1 MSAATV
7 SFIGS
12 SNDTTPATVA
22 EERALFLKVFSGEVL
37 TAFEEYNEFLDK
49 HQVRTISSGKTA
61 QFPLFGRMPDAEYH
75 TPGAEI
81 VGQQIPMAEKNID
94 IDKLLIS
101 HVFIPELDDAMSHY
115 EVRGK
120 YADMCG
126 KKLANTFDNHI
137 ARELLLAAASSTPIT
152 GDTTMGGT
160 IVNDAEFNDA
170 TAATKMQA
178 WVDGLFDAAAALD
191 NKWVTGTRYCVTT
204 PAYYYF
210 LVRQMQSNGFS
221 LLNKDIDG
229 RGSIAEGNLLKVA
242 GINMISFPNLPT
254 TNTSA
259 EAYHGVD
266 ARNTVGVIFTDAAVG
281 TVKLLDVSVE
291 SEWDIRRQGWLTVAK
306 YAMGHGILQGECS
319 YHLRTSA
326 PV

>member
-7 SFIGS
+7 SYIGS
-12 SNDTTPATVA
+12 SNDTTPATTA

-37 TAFEEYNEFLDK
+37 TAFEEYNMFLDK
-49 HQVRTISSGKTA
+49 HNVRTISSGKQA

-81 VGQQIPMAEKNID
+81 VGQQIPMAEKTID

-101 HVFIPELDDAMSHY
+101 HVFIPVLDDAISHY
-115 EVRGK
+115 DVRGK

-137 ARELLLAAASSTPIT
+137 GRELLLAAASSSPIT
-152 GDTTMGGT
+152 SDSTMGGT
-160 IVNDAEFNDA
+160 IVNDAELNSG
-170 TAATKMQA
+170 TAATKLAA

-191 NKWVTGTRYCVTT
+191 NKWVTGTRYCVTS

-210 LVRQMQSNGFS
+210 LVQQMTSNGFS
-221 LLNKDIDG
+221 LINRDIDG
-229 RGSIAEGNLLKVA
+229 RGSIADGNLVKVA
-242 GINMISFPNLPT
+242 GIDILSFPGLPT
-254 TNTSA
+254 SDYSA
-259 EAYHGVD
+259 ETYHAVN
-266 ARNTVGVIFTDAAVG
+266 AENTVGIIFTADAVG
-281 TVKLLDVSVE
+281 TVKLLDLNVE

-319 YHLRTSA
+319 YQLRTSA
-326 PV
+326 P